1 MLVPRLLRN
10 FREAVLA
17 LVDPS
22 GAQIAAKTY
31 LLTTAQGDSI
41 TASAQAMGWYTFT
54 VRSFNTPAG
63 NQKPSY
69 KLTATYTAPQVL
81 TWLEVHT
88 LAFAVCFSHLL
99 AGPFCYSWVG
109 AEVDR
114 LGTATKVCTSAFKW
128 RLLLNTFNNSNK
140 AMAVG

>member
-1 MLVPRLLRN
+1 MLSPL
-10 FREAVLA
+10 FYHCPATIPCKHLA

-81 TWLEVHT
+81 T
-88 LAFAVCFSHLL
+88 
-99 AGPFCYSWVG
+99 
-109 AEVDR
+109 
-114 LGTATKVCTSAFKW
+114 
-128 RLLLNTFNNSNK
+128 
-140 AMAVG
+140 